1 MRDKLTA
8 IGVEKQTKQG
18 RYCDGGGLYLLVK
31 PDGRKTWVFRWRDR
45 ITGKSR
51 DKGLG
56 RYGKHDVSLAMA
68 RVRAGECRNMV
79 WEGKD
84 PIEEAKLELQE
95 KKLAYAM
102 RLTFKDCA
110 DRYIAAH
117 RASWKNQKHAD
128 QWPSSLN
135 AYASKLMPLPVAK
148 IDTGLVLSCLE
159 PIWQE
164 KTVTATRVRQR
175 IECVLDWATA
185 RKYRTG
191 ENPAR
196 WKGHLNKIL
205 PKPTKLNK
213 IVHLSALPYSDVGVF
228 MAKLREKNTLSAKA
242 FELQILTATRPGEV
256 MGAQWSEIDLKAKV
270 WTIPGDRMKAGK
282 PHEIPLSPQA
292 TQLLESLPKVSD
304 FTFPGPSLEKGL
316 TTIGSM
322 RLINELH
329 PGITAHAMRSTFR
342 DWAADQT
349 AFPREVCEHAL
360 AHQLKDGAEA
370 SYFRSTVFPKRVK
383 LMTAWADYCDMQPVQ
398 AGSVTP
404 IRKGAKT

>member
-1 MRDKLTA
+1 MREKLTA
-8 IGVEKQTKQG
+8 AFVIKKAEPG
-18 RYCDGGGLYLLVK
+18 RYGDGGGLYLLVK

-45 ITGKSR
+45 VTGKLR

-68 RVRAGECRNMV
+68 RERAGKCRNMV

-84 PIEEAKLELQE
+84 PIEEARLDLQE

-117 RASWKNQKHAD
+117 RASWNNQKHAD

-135 AYASKLMPLPVAK
+135 NYASKLMPLPVCD

-159 PIWQE
+159 PIWKE

-196 WKGHLNKIL
+196 WKGHLDKIL
-205 PKPTKLNK
+205 PKPAKLKK
-213 IVHLSALPYSDVGVF
+213 IVHLAALPYSEVGTF
-228 MAKLREKNTLSAKA
+228 MAKLRKKNTLAAKA
-242 FELQILTATRPGEV
+242 FELQILTACRPGEV
-256 MGAQWSEIDLKAKV
+256 MGARWDEIDLQTKT
-270 WTIPGDRMKAGK
+270 WTIPGNRMKAGK
-282 PHEIPLSPQA
+282 PHEVPLSPQA
-292 TQLLESLPKVSD
+292 LKLLKSLPQVCE
-304 FTFPGPSLEKGL
+304 FVFPNTSLEKGL
-316 TTIGSM
+316 TTIGSI
-322 RLINELH
+322 RLIKKLH
-329 PGITAHAMRSTFR
+329 PGVTAHGMRSTFR
-342 DWAADQT
+342 DWTADQT

-360 AHQLKDGAEA
+360 AHQLKDGEEA
-370 SYFRSTVFPKRVK
+370 SYFRSTVFPKLVGLR
-383 LMTAWADYCDMQPVQ
+383 
-398 AGSVTP
+398 
-404 IRKGAKT
+404 R

>member
-383 LMTAWADYCDMQPVQ
+383 LMNAWADYCDIETKQD
-398 AGSVTP
+398 GTVTP
-404 IRKGAKT
+404 IRAKNG